1 MAMHEGRVKEVK
13 LSEGIL
19 LQLGEAGENWLIFAS
34 PSGATT
40 AINLNAE
47 MQDSPDAMM
56 KGLVEVVN
64 LHRQDRGLE
73 PVRFESGGED
83 SLLQPWPGCE
93 EGSAR
98 PRRNR
103 HLRSV

>member
-1 MAMHEGRVKEVK
+1 MAMQGGRVKEVK

-19 LQLGEAGENWLIFAS
+19 LQLGEAGENWLIFSS

-47 MQDSPDAMM
+47 MQDAPDAMM
-56 KGLVEVVN
+56 KGMVEVVN

-73 PVRFESGGED
+73 PVRFQSGED
-83 SLLQPWPGCE
+83 PGGLQSWTGCE
-93 EGSAR
+93 GGPAKAR
-98 PRRNR
+98 RHR